1 MQRTIIQSSQRD
13 DVQYRGPTCRTIKA
27 KILVNSS
34 IVSGSLKH
42 SRFLRE
48 KTEEEREGWQRRE
61 GGLGIQLGLTVVHE
75 IFV

>member
-1 MQRTIIQSSQRD
+1 M
-13 DVQYRGPTCRTIKA
+13 QYRGPTCIIIKV

-34 IVSGSLKH
+34 IVSGSLQH

-48 KTEEEREGWQRRE
+48 KTQEEREGWEKRK